1 MDLPVI
7 EPAGIRL
14 VAGVDLAAARPQVF
28 ALVALGFT
36 GDDGHG
42 PTPIADLGPGVGS
55 QVEVPAGCSGL
66 AEPSADDR
74 DLVAG
79 RHADQWHLPPLP
91 GARPG
96 RCQGDHGRPAS
107 TPGTVARS

>member
-7 EPAGIRL
+7 KPAGIRL
-14 VAGVDLAAARPQVF
+14 VASVNLTAAGPHGF

-36 GDDGHG
+36 DDNGHG

-79 RHADQWHLPPLP
+79 RHADKWHLPPLP
-91 GARPG
+91 A
-96 RCQGDHGRPAS
+96 
-107 TPGTVARS
+107 ARSG